1 MTSALGLDLGASG
14 IRAISHEMDHSV
26 SVTDAAPESDRH
38 NQAVRLAGEVQQK
51 LDKKNFDQVCLGLS
65 GFSSLNV
72 DKEELAKAVGRLFSA
87 KQIIVT
93 SDMVT
98 PHYAYF
104 EERDGVVAA
113 VGTGT
118 LFFGISGAKQA
129 RIDGLGATIGDF
141 GSAYW
146 IGREALRRSARGFE
160 LGKSSWLIESLQQE
174 LGNYRNWP
182 KKVADGN
189 LRTFEI
195 AGLSRVVAE
204 GVINNDQLSTEIAT
218 EAAEYVSNSVIALCK
233 RLDVDQV
240 ALSGGVLSSEFIRE
254 LVVDALSEVGLKPT
268 ISESASVE
276 GSLKIAQRLTSP
288 RIDFL
293 HSQQQLIRLDV

>member
-14 IRAISHEMDHSV
+14 IRAISYEMDHSV

-38 NQAVRLAGEVQQK
+38 NQAVRLAGEVQEK
-51 LDKKNFDQVCLGLS
+51 LNKKSFDQVCLGLS

-72 DKEELAKAVGRLFSA
+72 DKEELARAVGRLFSA

-98 PHYAYF
+98 PHYAHF
-104 EERDGVVAA
+104 EEGDGVVAA

-118 LFFGISGAKQA
+118 LFFGISDAKHA

-141 GSAYW
+141 GSAHW
-146 IGREALRRSARGFE
+146 IGREALRRSARNYE
-160 LGKSSWLIESLQQE
+160 LGKSDWLIGALEQR
-174 LGNYRNWP
+174 LGTYRGWP
-182 KKVADGN
+182 KMVAEGE
-189 LRTFEI
+189 LKTYEI
-195 AGLSRVVAE
+195 AGLSRVVGE
-204 GVINNDQLSTEIAT
+204 GVFHNDQLSIEIAT
-218 EAAEYVSNSVIALCK
+218 EAAEYVSNSVIALCN

-240 ALSGGVLSSEFIRE
+240 ALSGGVLRLEYLRE
-254 LVVDALSEVGLKPT
+254 MVVNALSGAGLKPT
-268 ISESASVE
+268 TSEAASVE